1 MFLTVTQ
8 IIAHRGASKFAPE
21 NTLAA
26 FKLAEKMGADGIE
39 LDIHLTKDQIPVI
52 IHDEDIKRTTNGR
65 GFVQKYTYKE
75 LQQFD
80 AGSWFSERF
89 SDERILSREEFF
101 AWILPKDFFVNIEMK
116 TKVIK
121 YPNIEKIV
129 FQLIREYGL
138 ENRVIISSFNPHTL
152 YRMREL
158 HPNIELALLS
168 KIAFRN
174 IQQYLSDTGAN
185 VMHIKSRLLS
195 SRMVQAMNQHDIPF
209 RVYTV
214 NRRSTFKQ
222 SVDKNASG
230 IITDRPDLFS
240 MSLTD
245 HQKAKKL
252 DKS

>member
-89 SDERILSREEFF
+89 SDERILSLEEFLHGSYQKTCSL
-101 AWILPKDFFVNIEMK
+101 ILK
-116 TKVIK
+116 
-121 YPNIEKIV
+121 
-129 FQLIREYGL
+129 
-138 ENRVIISSFNPHTL
+138 
-152 YRMREL
+152 
-158 HPNIELALLS
+158 
-168 KIAFRN
+168 
-174 IQQYLSDTGAN
+174 
-185 VMHIKSRLLS
+185 
-195 SRMVQAMNQHDIPF
+195 
-209 RVYTV
+209 
-214 NRRSTFKQ
+214 
-222 SVDKNASG
+222 
-230 IITDRPDLFS
+230 
-240 MSLTD
+240 
-245 HQKAKKL
+245 
-252 DKS
+252 

>member
-1 MFLTVTQ
+1 MTQ

-89 SDERILSREEFF
+89 SDERILSLEEFF
-101 AWILPKDFFVNIEMK
+101 AWILPKDLFVNIEMK

-129 FQLIREYGL
+129 FQLI
-138 ENRVIISSFNPHTL
+138 
-152 YRMREL
+152 REL

>member
-1 MFLTVTQ
+1 
-8 IIAHRGASKFAPE
+8 
-21 NTLAA
+21 
-26 FKLAEKMGADGIE
+26 
-39 LDIHLTKDQIPVI
+39 
-52 IHDEDIKRTTNGR
+52 
-65 GFVQKYTYKE
+65 
-75 LQQFD
+75 
-80 AGSWFSERF
+80 
-89 SDERILSREEFF
+89 
-101 AWILPKDFFVNIEMK
+101 MK

>member
-1 MFLTVTQ
+1 
-8 IIAHRGASKFAPE
+8 
-21 NTLAA
+21 
-26 FKLAEKMGADGIE
+26 
-39 LDIHLTKDQIPVI
+39 
-52 IHDEDIKRTTNGR
+52 
-65 GFVQKYTYKE
+65 
-75 LQQFD
+75 
-80 AGSWFSERF
+80 
-89 SDERILSREEFF
+89 
-101 AWILPKDFFVNIEMK
+101 
-116 TKVIK
+116 
-121 YPNIEKIV
+121 
-129 FQLIREYGL
+129 
-138 ENRVIISSFNPHTL
+138 
-152 YRMREL
+152 MREL